1 MLRALSPRRA
11 AVSVRIV
18 WFRQDLRLIDN
29 RVLLAAASGCQA
41 LLPVFCLPP
50 AELTPWGFVRVGRHR
65 QCFLTDTLIDLQQGL
80 RACGSDLLILQG
92 RAQDLLP
99 ALARELGCTG
109 IHAEDIPAPE
119 EQAAV
124 AALRAA
130 GLSVYVQ
137 EQSALLAAEQLPFS
151 PTSVPDVFTRFRRE
165 VEQASVCP
173 RLPLPAPVIL
183 PPLPSG
189 ITLPT
194 LAPLCE
200 AEADDPRSAFPF
212 RQGRCRGGET
222 AALAH
227 VAQYFA
233 GPLPHD
239 YKATRNG
246 LTGIDYSSK
255 LSPWLAL
262 GAVSPRTVFAALQA
276 HEARHGAS
284 DGSYWLWF
292 ELLWRD
298 HFRLLHRKHGRRLYG
313 GGGLGGQPPPPHH
326 AGRFAAWAEGRTG
339 EPLVDAGM
347 RDLAA
352 TGFLSNR
359 LRQVVASYFI
369 HDLGGDWRVGA
380 AWFESQL
387 VDYDVCSNQGNWL
400 YLAGRGTDPRGSRRF
415 NPQKQAA
422 DYDADGRYR
431 RLWGTA

>member
-1 MLRALSPRRA
+1 MSG
-11 AVSVRIV
+11 RIL
-18 WFRQDLRLIDN
+18 WFRQDLRLTDN
-29 RVLLAAASGCQA
+29 PVLLAAASGGET

-50 AELTPWGFVRVGRHR
+50 DEPTPWGFARVGQHR
-65 QCFLTDTLIDLQQGL
+65 QRYLTDTLIDLQQRL
-80 RACGSDLLILQG
+80 RACGSDLLVLQSH
-92 RAQDLLP
+92 AQTVLP
-99 ALARELGCTG
+99 TLARDLGITE

-130 GLSVYVQ
+130 GLQVHLQ
-137 EQSALLAAEQLPFS
+137 EHSALLHAADLPF
-151 PTSVPDVFTRFRRE
+151 PVTSVPDVFSAFRRR
-165 VEQASVCP
+165 VEQAGVSP
-173 RLPLPAPVIL
+173 RAPLPMPASL

-189 ITLPT
+189 ASVPVMQL
-194 LAPLCE
+194 LAE
-200 AEADDPRSAFPF
+200 DTADDPRSAFPF

-227 VAQYFA
+227 VQQYFA
-233 GPLPHD
+233 GTLPCD

-255 LSPWLAL
+255 LSPWLAT
-262 GAVSPRTVFAALQA
+262 GAISPRTVFAALRD
-276 HEARHGAS
+276 HEADHGVS

-298 HFRLLHRKHGRRLYG
+298 HFRLLHRKHGVRLYR

-359 LRQVVASYFI
+359 LRQIVASYFI
-369 HDLGGDWRVGA
+369 HDLGGDWRAGA

-422 DYDADGRYR
+422 DYDADGAYR